1 MARSRFRGAGC
12 LSRGLEC
19 PRITFPTLLSLCL
32 VSVSRV
38 INGDL
43 VALNVGF
50 GPGLGSVTRRLDWRS
65 LAGKHVL
72 PCLRISVSRPPG
84 ALAMLLVV
92 ILVASYA

>member
-50 GPGLGSVTRRLDWRS
+50 GPGLGSVTRRLDWRP